1 MKFQP
6 VIKWSGSKRGQS
18 EDIIKRFPKTINTYY
33 EPFIGGGS
41 VLFQLLHSDIKVEQ
55 YICSDI
61 NKDLIDLW
69 NMIKDNPEHLCIKY
83 KEMWDELNSI
93 ENIELKKR
101 YYYKIRS
108 EYNTTREPHLLLF
121 LSRTCV
127 NGLIRYNSK
136 NEFNTSFHFSR
147 KGIVPDKFADIIL
160 QWSNVLNN
168 KNVQFIHQSY
178 EKILA
183 NKGDFVYLDPPYANT
198 KGMYY
203 GTIDYESFWDFLR
216 KLECKYVLS
225 FDGTLGNI
233 DKTYDVPKDVYVI
246 HEYLDSG
253 ISSFKKLHQE
263 QEYVKE
269 SLYISYLE

>member
-6 VIKWSGSKRGQS
+6 VIKWSGSKRSQS
-18 EDIIKRFPKTINTYY
+18 EEIIKKFPKTINAYY

-61 NKDLIDLW
+61 NKDLIVLW

-83 KEMWDELNSI
+83 KEMWNELNSI
-93 ENIELKKR
+93 EDIDLKKQ
-101 YYYKIRS
+101 YYYKARS

-121 LSRTCV
+121 LSRTCI

-136 NEFNTSFHFSR
+136 NEFNASFHFSR
-147 KGIVPDKFADIIL
+147 KGIVPDKLTDIML

-225 FDGTLGNI
+225 FNGTLGNI
-233 DKTYDVPKDVYVI
+233 DKTYDVPKDVYAT

-253 ISSFKKLHQE
+253 MSSFKKMHQE